1 MLYSK
6 CVTNAVI
13 LLALAKD
20 TRKRILVRYN
30 GVFCAYHI
38 IVTKGSLPECCLSR
52 ASRIPMHVHKGRKV
66 KKRDTKKMMLAR
78 T

>member
-52 ASRIPMHVHKGRKV
+52 ASRKV